1 MCTRKVEIKMGR
13 KSKKEVEELREVIF
27 EHLKEFILE
36 NGYPPSVREIADAVG
51 LDSPSSA
58 QAQLNKLIEMGR
70 ISRDLNSPRSIII
83 HDDAFNLSRRTII
96 NVPILKNYSNIEMM
110 FDEENVEDYLP
121 FPTDVIGSDDHFM
134 IVLVGSHM
142 KNIAM
147 LDGDKLLVKKQET
160 ADSEDIVVAYVKDNV
175 VVRRLIKENNG
186 YKLIAE
192 SESRELIFAERIK
205 IIGKVVG
212 VIRKI

>member
-1 MCTRKVEIKMGR
+1 MGR
-13 KSKKEVEELREVIF
+13 RTKQEIDELREAIF

-36 NGYPPSVREIADAVG
+36 NGYPPSVREIADTVG

-70 ISRDLNSPRSIII
+70 ISRDPNSPRSIII
-83 HDDAFNLSRRTII
+83 HDNDFNLLRRTLLD
-96 NVPILKNYSNIEMM
+96 VPILKQYSNVKTM
-110 FDEENVEDYLP
+110 FDDENIEDYLP
-121 FPTDVIGSDDHFM
+121 FPTDVIGNDDHFM
-134 IVLVGSHM
+134 ITLVGSHM

-147 LDGDKLLVKKQET
+147 LNGDKLLIKKQET
-160 ADSEDIVVAYVKDNV
+160 ADSEDIVVAHVRDEI
-175 VVRRLIKENNG
+175 VVRRLFKDNNG
-186 YKLIAE
+186 YNLIAE
-192 SESRELIFAERIK
+192 SENEKPIFTERIK